1 MFFDYEFLLSVI
13 YGVMSQVSASEY
25 DLRLKSRVVEKSHGG
40 MNEITSIV
48 YFMKQKQGGEFI
60 FQLYYI

>member
-1 MFFDYEFLLSVI
+1 
-13 YGVMSQVSASEY
+13 MSQVSASEY
-25 DLRLKSRVVEKSHGG
+25 DRRLKSRVVEKSHGG
-40 MNEITSIV
+40 INEITSIV